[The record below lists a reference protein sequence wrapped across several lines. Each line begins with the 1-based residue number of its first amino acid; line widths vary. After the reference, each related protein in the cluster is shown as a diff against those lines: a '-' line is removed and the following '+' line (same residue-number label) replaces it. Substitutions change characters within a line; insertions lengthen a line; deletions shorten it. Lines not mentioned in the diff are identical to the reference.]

1 MVTSGLVPFRN
12 NESVFSLEM
21 HTIASLMMSVST
33 VGWNWVVA
41 LGSKPLA

>member
-1 MVTSGLVPFRN
+1 
-12 NESVFSLEM
+12 M